1 MEGIAVAPSRL
12 SLRALMAAL
21 AAGAALG
28 FLGPLLETTDSSAG
42 HIAHLVLAA
51 GWSWAACA
59 FLVGLA
65 RKSRIESA
73 TFAPASL
80 ITGVIAYYGTK
91 LAQGEFLSA
100 DLDDPSQGAHVH
112 WVGFVSKTVGW
123 CVAACVLGLVL
134 GLAGNLARN
143 RGLRGLPFRAL
154 IPVVAIVETSQRL
167 RFESSL
173 QGTLAST
180 TWTVVCLLAAAALI
194 VLVGDTLINWWPRRS
209 VGQRENGA

>member
-1 MEGIAVAPSRL
+1 MSSRL
-12 SLRALMAAL
+12 SLRALVASL

-28 FLGPLLETTDSSAG
+28 FLGPLLEMADSSAG
-42 HIAHLVLAA
+42 HVAHLILAA

-73 TFAPASL
+73 AFAPASL
-80 ITGVIAYYGTK
+80 IVGVVTYYATK
-91 LAQGEFLSA
+91 LEQGYFLSA
-100 DLDDPSQGAHVH
+100 DLDDPSQGAHVY
-112 WVGFVSKTVGW
+112 WAGFVSKTVGW
-123 CVAACVLGLVL
+123 CIAACVLGLAL

-143 RGLRGLPFRAL
+143 RRLRGLPFRAL
-154 IPVVAIVETSQRL
+154 IPVIAIVETSQRL

-180 TWTVVCLLAAAALI
+180 TWSTVCFLAAAALI
-194 VLVGDTLINWWPRRS
+194 VLVGRTLINWWPQRS
-209 VGQRENGA
+209 VGPPGDSA